1 MCGTWHD
8 SPLWMVSPCPD
19 GSRHANVNTLIG
31 VENHTGVRVC
41 SHSVYTLSVGCVYV
55 WYVDVDR
62 VEGDKDTRKHILG

>member
-31 VENHTGVRVC
+31 VENHIGVRVC
-41 SHSVYTLSVGCVYV
+41 SHSVYTLSVEVVCMSGM
-55 WYVDVDR
+55 
-62 VEGDKDTRKHILG
+62 